1 MTRDSGPSRTR
12 LPDDEPRPSSR
23 GSREIFPL
31 VARRGGARGARA
43 TEPLKGFRKVSD
55 VRPVSVGEEILSVPR
70 TLTARR
76 IALGVLWFSLLTVR
90 MVIYVSMI
98 VGSLGGAAMVA
109 WGIVRLPDHPDAD
122 ISHFMHWTRV
132 IAVRGMDQAYAGV
145 YPDTYLIYPPG
156 SAWVYRGA
164 VELARTV
171 PRPDDLSPP
180 PFAVEVM
187 TYLTSLTPLAVET
200 EPVEEQNPAPVPD
213 VEAGN
218 VEGGALLPDSP
229 GIETISPEA
238 PATATDETVI
248 TPRAPQAT
256 TSPIPPAV
264 VADRGPVVPAAN
276 SAAVDSAP
284 IPAIATPS
292 VLPLDEGTPPAPDNG
307 ANESV
312 PDEDSVPPPVPEGP
326 AVQYRTNGR
335 PSMVRL
341 AYTRDQAPLFGE
353 DEGDLPPDPGVAT
366 DPPPPPPATI
376 VRPPGVKVVPD
387 IDDAWLRVC
396 VKLMPVAGHFALAL
410 TIFALV
416 SGASRTFWR
425 GWFAMTVYVWN
436 PAALFDTGYWG
447 QGDTIHTYLLAF
459 ATGVLFAVPS
469 WWPLRHLGRWRW
481 LPQFIVPITGGIAGG
496 LTAAAMLTKPQAWVF
511 LPFVLWIAWRRVGPI
526 GLASLGMV
534 AVVVAT
540 FIVKP
545 WQDAGTL
552 GDAFTVFAALTQVMP
567 SVSANGHNLW
577 WLKLGPGALA
587 VFDSLPVGGI
597 GPILLPG
604 HLTFATAG
612 RLAFG
617 AFALFAALRLTGP
630 LNLRV
635 VLASHA
641 YLASAYFMTITQV
654 HENHQFAAVPFL
666 AAAAAL
672 DLAFL
677 PIFLATSIASFV
689 NMAVHDFLWGEPM
702 TALILAEFPSL
713 AQWGIVDGPTLQM
726 ANAWFNVS
734 TFGLFSVIFLFR
746 PTTPSQSSR
755 YLAWRA
761 RLTMIAGLALAGGSC
776 GALWVLTHDPVAVA
790 AMWQVFAI
798 GAKAAPLMEAHLGFV
813 TTLDARL
820 GRAAVEYI
828 NIYYLLGTVAVVVGT
843 LSACAGAV
851 WTLGSFWRGFQ
862 ERRDEELVRK
872 AMSLNQAISLDDAD
886 SDEIMI

>member
-1 MTRDSGPSRTR
+1 M
-12 LPDDEPRPSSR
+12 
-23 GSREIFPL
+23 FPL
-31 VARRGGARGARA
+31 VSRRGGARGARA
-43 TEPLKGFRKVSD
+43 TEPLKAFRKVSD
-55 VRPVSVGEEILSVPR
+55 VRPVVVGDEIRSLPR
-70 TLTARR
+70 TPTARR
-76 IALGVLWFSLLTVR
+76 IALGVLRFTLLTVR

-145 YPDTYLIYPPG
+145 YPETYLIYPPG

-187 TYLTSLTPLAVET
+187 TYLTNLTPPAIGT
-200 EPVEEQNPAPVPD
+200 EPGEGQSPAPGV
-213 VEAGN
+213 A
-218 VEGGALLPDSP
+218 VEGGDGEGDALLPASP
-229 GIETISPEA
+229 AVEIISPVS
-238 PATATDETVI
+238 PANATDGTVI
-248 TPRAPQAT
+248 KPVAPRATVLPT
-256 TSPIPPAV
+256 TPAV
-264 VADRGPVVPAAN
+264 VPGPGRVVPAATVAEVEPA
-276 SAAVDSAP
+276 SSPAISAP
-284 IPAIATPS
+284 SDP
-292 VLPLDEGTPPAPDNG
+292 PLDVGTPPAPDDG
-307 ANESV
+307 AIGNV
-312 PDEDSVPPPVPEGP
+312 PAEDSVPPPVTEGP
-326 AVQYRTNGR
+326 AVQSRPDGR
-335 PSMVRL
+335 ASVVRL
-341 AYTRDQAPLFGE
+341 AYTRDQAQLVGE
-353 DEGDLPPDPGVAT
+353 DEDGPLQDPEESI
-366 DPPPPPPATI
+366 DPPPPTPSTI
-376 VRPPGVKVVPD
+376 VRPPGVKIVPG
-387 IDDAWLRVC
+387 IDDAWLRIC

-436 PAALFDTGYWG
+436 PAALFDTAYWG

-496 LTAAAMLTKPQAWVF
+496 LTATAMLTKPQAWVF
-511 LPFVLWIAWRRVGPI
+511 LPFVLWIAWRRVGPV
-526 GLASLGMV
+526 GLTSFGMV
-534 AVVVAT
+534 AVIVAT

-641 YLASAYFMTITQV
+641 YLASAYFMTVTQV

-702 TALILAEFPSL
+702 TAMILAEFPSL

-726 ANAWFNVS
+726 ANAWFNVT
-734 TFGLFSVIFLFR
+734 TFGLFSVIFMFR
-746 PTTPSQSSR
+746 PTAPSQSSR

-761 RLTMIAGLALAGGSC
+761 RLTMIAGLALAGGAC
-776 GALWVLTHDPVAVA
+776 GALWVLTHDPVSVA
-790 AMWQVFAI
+790 ALWQVFAI

-820 GRAAVEYI
+820 GRAAVEFI
-828 NIYYLLGTVAVVVGT
+828 NIYYLLGIVAVVVGT
-843 LSACAGAV
+843 FAAVAGVV
-851 WTLGSFWRGFQ
+851 WSFGSFWRRSQ

-872 AMSLNQAISLDDAD
+872 AMSLDQVISLDEADAD
-886 SDEIMI
+886 ELRM

>member
-1 MTRDSGPSRTR
+1 MK
-12 LPDDEPRPSSR
+12 
-23 GSREIFPL
+23 
-31 VARRGGARGARA
+31 A
-43 TEPLKGFRKVSD
+43 FRKVSD
-55 VRPVSVGEEILSVPR
+55 VRPVSVGEEVVSLPR

-76 IALGVLWFSLLTVR
+76 IALGVLWFTLLTVR

-145 YPDTYLIYPPG
+145 YPETYLIYPPG

-180 PFAVEVM
+180 PFAVGVM
-187 TYLTSLTPLAVET
+187 THLTNLAPPTVET
-200 EPVEEQNPAPVPD
+200 EPGEEQSPAPGSVIEADTSEGAAVP
-213 VEAGN
+213 A
-218 VEGGALLPDSP
+218 SP
-229 GIETISPEA
+229 GMEVIPPPPPPA
-238 PATATDETVI
+238 PRNGESVI
-248 TPRAPQAT
+248 VPMTPRATVVPVA
-256 TSPIPPAV
+256 PAPEASV
-264 VADRGPVVPAAN
+264 VSDRAPVVPAAPG
-276 SAAVDSAP
+276 AEVLP
-284 IPAIATPS
+284 EAIAVILPEAIAEGSTPS
-292 VLPLDEGTPPAPDNG
+292 DRLPDQDAPPAPDTG
-307 ANESV
+307 A
-312 PDEDSVPPPVPEGP
+312 PGDAPAEDSLPATVTEGP
-326 AVQYRTNGR
+326 PVQYRPDGR
-335 PSMVRL
+335 GSLVRL
-341 AYTRDQAPLFGE
+341 AYSRDQALSFREG
-353 DEGDLPPDPGVAT
+353 EGDPPPEAGGSA
-366 DPPPPPPATI
+366 DPPPPAPATI

-416 SGASRTFWR
+416 AGASRTFWR

-459 ATGVLFAVPS
+459 ATGVLFAIPS

-481 LPQFIVPITGGIAGG
+481 LPQFVVPITGGIAGG
-496 LTAAAMLTKPQAWVF
+496 LTAAAMLTKPQAWVY

-526 GLASLGMV
+526 GLASFGMV
-534 AVVVAT
+534 AVIVAT
-540 FIVKP
+540 FMVKP

-635 VLASHA
+635 VLTSHA

-702 TALILAEFPSL
+702 TALILAEFPWL

-734 TFGLFSVIFLFR
+734 TFGLFSLTFLFR

-761 RLTMIAGLALAGGSC
+761 RLTMLAGLALAGGAC
-776 GALWVLTHDPVAVA
+776 GALWVLTHDPVSVA

-843 LSACAGAV
+843 QAACAGAF
-851 WTLGSFWRGFQ
+851 WTIGSFLRGFQ
-862 ERRDEELVRK
+862 ERCDEELARQ
-872 AMSLNQAISLDDAD
+872 AMRLNRTISLDDAD
-886 SDEIMI
+886 ADEIMN

>member
-1 MTRDSGPSRTR
+1 M
-12 LPDDEPRPSSR
+12 
-23 GSREIFPL
+23 FPL
-31 VARRGGARGARA
+31 GARRGGGRGARA
-43 TEPLKGFRKVSD
+43 TEPLTAFRRVTE
-55 VRPVSVGEEILSVPR
+55 VRPVSVSEDNLSLPR
-70 TLTARR
+70 TLTSRR
-76 IALGVLWFSLLTVR
+76 IALGVLWFSLLTIR

-98 VGSLGGAAMVA
+98 VGSLAGAAIAA

-145 YPDTYLIYPPG
+145 YPETYLIYPPG

-164 VELARTV
+164 IELARTV

-180 PFAVEVM
+180 PLAVEVM
-187 TYLTSLTPLAVET
+187 TYLTNLAPPSVET
-200 EPVEEQNPAPVPD
+200 DPGEEQSPAPGSAP
-213 VEAGN
+213 EAEMA
-218 VEGGALLPDSP
+218 EGGAVPASP
-229 GIETISPEA
+229 GTEVSSPAA
-238 PATATDETVI
+238 PASVNVETVI
-248 TPRAPQAT
+248 MPLT
-256 TSPIPPAV
+256 PPASAKPVAPEV
-264 VADRGPVVPAAN
+264 VSERPPVVPAAI
-276 SAAVDSAP
+276 AEVVPA
-284 IPAIATPS
+284 AIAEVPS
-292 VLPLDEGTPPAPDNG
+292 PSNPPLDQGEP
-307 ANESV
+307 SV
-312 PDEDSVPPPVPEGP
+312 PDAGAPGDALPQDGVPTPATEGAP
-326 AVQYRTNGR
+326 VQYRPDGR
-335 PSMVRL
+335 GSAVRFT
-341 AYTRDQAPLFGE
+341 YPRDQGPSFREG
-353 DEGDLPPDPGVAT
+353 EGDLPPEAVRPA
-366 DPPPPPPATI
+366 DPPPPAPATI

-410 TIFALV
+410 TVFALV
-416 SGASRTFWR
+416 AGASRTFWR

-459 ATGVLFAVPS
+459 ATGVLFAFPS

-496 LTAAAMLTKPQAWVF
+496 LTAAAMLTKPQAWVY

-526 GLASLGMV
+526 GLAAFGMI
-534 AVVVAT
+534 AVIAAT

-702 TALILAEFPSL
+702 TALILAEFPWL
-713 AQWGIVDGPTLQM
+713 ARWGIVDGPTLQM
-726 ANAWFNVS
+726 ANAWFNVT

-746 PTTPSQSSR
+746 PTTPSQSAR

-761 RLTMIAGLALAGGSC
+761 RLTMIAGLALAGGAC
-776 GALWVLTHDPVAVA
+776 GALWVLTHDPVSVA
-790 AMWQVFAI
+790 ALWQVFAI

-828 NIYYLLGTVAVVVGT
+828 NIYYLLGTVAAVVGT
-843 LSACAGAV
+843 LAACAGAV
-851 WTLGSFWRGFQ
+851 WTLGSFWRGYQ
-862 ERRDEELVRK
+862 ERRDEEVARE
-872 AMSLNQAISLDDAD
+872 AMRLNQVISLDDAD
-886 SDEIMI
+886 ADEILI